1 MNAKKSSFPL
11 NAWYAAAYDV
21 EVKPALLPRTVCNQ
35 KLVMFR
41 KADGQVAVL
50 EDACWHR
57 LLPLSMGRLEGDE
70 VVCGYHGL
78 VYNAQGRCTHMP
90 SQETL
95 NPSACVRSYPVIEKH
110 RFVWV
115 WPGDPAKA
123 DPALV
128 PDLHWNDDPAWA
140 GDGKLI
146 TVKCDYRLVIDN
158 LMDLTHE
165 TFVHGSSIGQRAVAE
180 APFVATHGDRT
191 ATVTRWMENIDAPPF
206 WGGQLFDAR
215 GYRGKVDRWQI
226 IKFEAPCTVSID
238 VGVAEEGTGAVPPE
252 WSKAMGGLAGS
263 IKQQGAAKQGDATLG
278 NVNQSNR
285 SKGVNGFVLNTVT
298 PETDGTCHYFWAF
311 ARNYSLGDQRLTH
324 QLREGVASIFR
335 EDELILEAQQKA
347 MDEHPDHQFYNLN
360 IDAGSMWARRLIDG
374 LVAREAP
381 ARTVL
386 PILAV
391 G

>member
-1 MNAKKSSFPL
+1 MKAEKPSFPL

-21 EVKPALLPRTVCNQ
+21 EVVRALLPRTICKQ

-41 KADGQVAVL
+41 KLDGTVAAL

-70 VVCGYHGL
+70 LTCGYHGL

-95 NPSACVRSYPVIEKH
+95 NPSACVRAYPVLEKH

-128 PDLHWNDDPAWA
+128 PDLHWNDDAEWA
-140 GDGKLI
+140 GDGKMI
-146 TVKCDYRLVIDN
+146 KVKCNYRLVVDN

-165 TFVHGSSIGQRAVAE
+165 TFVHSSSIGQRAVAE

-206 WGGQLFDAR
+206 WAGQINHAL
-215 GYRGKVDRWQI
+215 GYQGPVDRWQI
-226 IKFEAPCTVSID
+226 IKFEAPCTVTID
-238 VGVAEEGTGAVPPE
+238 VGVAEAGTGAVP
-252 WSKAMGGLAGS
+252 AGGNA
-263 IKQQGAAKQGDATLG
+263 GDARL
-278 NVNQSNR
+278 SNR
-285 SKGVNGFVLNTVT
+285 SRGVNGFVLNTIT

-311 ARNYSLGDQRLTH
+311 ARNYCLGEQRLTH

-335 EDELILEAQQKA
+335 EDEHVLEAQQIA

-360 IDAGSMWARRLIDG
+360 IDAGSMWARKLIDKMISKE
-374 LVAREAP
+374 ARPSA
-381 ARTVL
+381 VI
-386 PILAV
+386 PIRSAA
-391 G
+391 